1 MKNKDVIFRS
11 ESSKHKGI
19 EIGEIECENVCEI
32 NRNSRN
38 GVDKFIE
45 FNDLKRQFQ
54 IRKV

>member
-1 MKNKDVIFRS
+1 MKNRNVMFRS

-38 GVDKFIE
+38 SVDKFTE

>member
-1 MKNKDVIFRS
+1 MKNRDVIFRS

-19 EIGEIECENVCEI
+19 EIGGIECENVCEI

-38 GVDKFIE
+38 SVDKFIE

>member
-1 MKNKDVIFRS
+1 MFRS
-11 ESSKHKGI
+11 ESWKHKGI

-38 GVDKFIE
+38 GVDKFTE
-45 FNDLKRQFQ
+45 FNADLKRQFQ

>member
-1 MKNKDVIFRS
+1 MKNRNVMFRS

-19 EIGEIECENVCEI
+19 EIGEIECENICEI

-38 GVDKFIE
+38 GVDKFTE